1 MRCTATELE
10 IETII
15 SRINMNDMDLQ
26 PDFQRG
32 EVWSTPKKKK
42 LIDSILRGWRIPP
55 IHVIENNNYVDE
67 VLDGQQRLATIRDFL
82 NDLIK
87 IDGNLSPIDNI
98 ITKLDGKTFSQL
110 DLDTQRR
117 FRKYSVT
124 LIRLTQYTPEEPAEL
139 FYRLN
144 QPATLTSAEQ
154 RNAFVGDTRNQI
166 RELVETFENYGA
178 SKDTLGFSNSRM
190 AYDDIISKF
199 CFVLERGTIKKKIT
213 STDISEKYR
222 KNEPFSMNVF
232 YEAKSILQF
241 FIESA
246 NVSKKTYNKRL
257 TLNKATLFSWL
268 IVLNRYMNK
277 LNPNEMAE
285 LLFEFEH
292 ARQLAKGKTEENIFS
307 NINNNINLSLKYPFY
322 QSMFLIF
329 NQRASMGST
338 DATSIIYRDI
348 ILEIFILLYFK
359 DKHLNDELFNNV
371 LKVYE
376 RNQNISLTIEI
387 ISDIYSWG
395 DIKW

>member
-10 IETII
+10 IETI
-15 SRINMNDMDLQ
+15 STRIKTDDINLQ

-32 EVWSTPKKKK
+32 EVWSIPKKRK

-55 IHVIENNNYVDE
+55 IHVIENNNFVDE

-82 NDLIK
+82 NDEIK
-87 IDGNLSPIDNI
+87 VDGNLSPIDDSI
-98 ITKLDGKTFSQL
+98 LKLNGKTFSEL
-110 DLDTQRR
+110 DKDTQRK
-117 FRKYSVT
+117 FKKYSVT
-124 LIRLTQYTPEEPAEL
+124 IIRLTEYSPEEPAEL

-166 RELVETFENYGA
+166 RDLVEMFEEAGA
-178 SKDTLGFSNSRM
+178 DKETIGFTNSRM
-190 AYDDIISKF
+190 AYDDVISKF
-199 CFVLERGTIKKKIT
+199 CYVLEVGTLKRKIT

-222 KNEPFSMNVF
+222 SNNPFEINVY

-246 NVSKKTYNKRL
+246 IKSKDLYGKRL
-257 TLNKATLFSWL
+257 SLNKATLFSWL
-268 IVLNRYMNK
+268 IFIKRYMGK
-277 LNPNEMAE
+277 LSTNELSE

-292 ARQLAKGKTEENIFS
+292 ARQLAKGKTEINIFS
-307 NINNNINLSLKYPFY
+307 KIDNELNFSIKYPFY

-338 DATSIIYRDI
+338 DANSIINRDI
-348 ILEIFILLYFK
+348 ILEMFTLIFFKEKQLNGTLY
-359 DKHLNDELFNNV
+359 NQIISTYNN
-371 LKVYE
+371 
-376 RNQNISLTIEI
+376 NQNLSYTIDI
-387 ISDIYSWG
+387 IAERLNWG
-395 DIKW
+395 AKI